1 MSNEVDAVF
10 FKSTRL
16 EIAIMGRTDAHKSSS
31 HQTRCSTRP
40 LRVSSQGQIRTQC
53 MSCTPI
59 LCTDNVAGPP
69 DPPWSRFRSI
79 RRPFTTFRLTPPE
92 AVLPEAFHFRI
103 FPRVLQQRRI
113 RASPRRP
120 SSGLARSFTHSASA
134 AASDGSGQGSAYIL
148 PFLTGWY
155 DPCVP
160 YHASVIEGEVVMP
173 ARLPA

>member
-1 MSNEVDAVF
+1 MLDTPPARF
-10 FKSTRL
+10 QRKAKF
-16 EIAIMGRTDAHKSSS
+16 AHNACPV
-31 HQTRCSTRP
+31 HP
-40 LRVSSQGQIRTQC
+40 
-53 MSCTPI
+53 SCV
-59 LCTDNVAGPP
+59 TDNVAGPP

-160 YHASVIEGEVVMP
+160 YLASVTESVP
-173 ARLPA
+173 SRLPA

>member
-1 MSNEVDAVF
+1 MQ
-10 FKSTRL
+10 
-16 EIAIMGRTDAHKSSS
+16 SSS
-31 HQTRCSTRP
+31 NRHVSRLQSWDAQTPINLLRIRP
-40 LRVSSQGQIRTQC
+40 DARHAPCAFPAQGQIRTQC

-134 AASDGSGQGSAYIL
+134 AASDCSGQGSAYIL

-160 YHASVIEGEVVMP
+160 YLASVTESVP
-173 ARLPA
+173 SRLPA